1 MHPREGAYRGRSLYM
16 IKAMKRFS
24 FLWGLLLGAAIAAVC
39 CVVFFRSQA
48 AAVPAEAVPVMVVA
62 ELPEDEAL
70 PDAEEDTE
78 EDDGK
83 DADKDKVAEKKT
95 PDTKENDAD
104 KAEKDTDTTTSEST
118 VTTQTPAASV
128 PETPVV
134 SSYSGSYSVDRVFEL
149 VNQHRANNGLSALT
163 LDSTLSSA
171 AAVRAQETT
180 ISFSHTRPNGSAW
193 YTVTTYV
200 NGENLVMGTGMDADS
215 AVSSWM
221 ASPAHRD
228 CMLDGSFKK
237 TGIAYCQSGS
247 EIYWVQL
254 FSK

>member
-1 MHPREGAYRGRSLYM
+1 M
-16 IKAMKRFS
+16 IKVMKRFS
-24 FLWGLLLGAAIAAVC
+24 FLWGLLLGAAVAAVC
-39 CVVFFRSQA
+39 CVVVFKSQA
-48 AAVPAEAVPVMVVA
+48 VAVPAEAVPVMVVA

-78 EDDGK
+78 EGDKK
-83 DADKDKVAEKKT
+83 DADKGEIADKKT
-95 PDTKENDAD
+95 QDTKKNDED
-104 KAEKDTDTTTSEST
+104 KAEKDTDTTVSEST
-118 VTTQTPAASV
+118 VTTQTPVASV
-128 PETPVV
+128 SETPAV

-180 ISFSHTRPNGSAW
+180 VSFSHTRPNGSAW

-247 EIYWVQL
+247 EVYWVQL